1 MKKESQII
9 KSIANQTILK
19 PNKKVKRLSIKSTL
33 PYVYAIVTLLVIWQI
48 IAWFLPN
55 FLLPDVV
62 KVFQR
67 FLSEVKDPAFLDSIQ
82 SSLIRLI
89 IGYPLAC
96 LLGSLFGLLSGLSK
110 GFKIYLKNVISILQ
124 SIPPITWIPFLVI
137 LFGFGDL
144 PIIIVITI
152 ASFFPMALAM
162 INATEN
168 INRTHLELAKVLG
181 ANKKQLVTKVFLP
194 ETFPSFL
201 TGAQVAFGN
210 AWRSLVASEMV
221 GGAAVGLG
229 WSISY
234 AGEIADMEGVLLNI
248 VVIGG
253 IALILDHLV
262 LEQLKRKFLRWRDLT
277 GAGGSV

>member
-1 MKKESQII
+1 MQKQTQII
-9 KSIANQTILK
+9 NNAA
-19 PNKKVKRLSIKSTL
+19 
-33 PYVYAIVTLLVIWQI
+33 PYLYAIGTLLIIWQI
-48 IAWFLPN
+48 ASWLLPD
-55 FLLPDVV
+55 FLLPNIVNVFSRLIIDV
-62 KVFQR
+62 KEPTFLNAIQR
-67 FLSEVKDPAFLDSIQ
+67 
-82 SSLIRLI
+82 SLIRLA

-96 LLGSLFGLLSGLSK
+96 FLGSLFGLLAGLSK
-110 GFKIYLKNVISILQ
+110 GFKIYLKNLIAILQ

-137 LFGFGDL
+137 LFGFGNL

-168 INRTHLELAKVLG
+168 VNRTHLELAKVLG

-221 GGAAVGLG
+221 GGAAIGLG

-234 AGEIADMEGVLLNI
+234 AGEIADMEGVLVNI
-248 VVIGG
+248 VMIGG

-262 LEQLKRKFLRWRDLT
+262 LEQLKRKFLRWRDVT
-277 GAGGSV
+277 EGGMHHNASNQSRKC